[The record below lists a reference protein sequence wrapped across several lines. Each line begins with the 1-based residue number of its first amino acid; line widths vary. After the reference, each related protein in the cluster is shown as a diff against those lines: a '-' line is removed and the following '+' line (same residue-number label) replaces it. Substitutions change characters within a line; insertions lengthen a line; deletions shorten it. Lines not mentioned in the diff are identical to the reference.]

1 MAPESVAQPLYRDD
15 IITQVRQWVETLV
28 VGLNL
33 CPFAKRELV
42 KDRIR
47 FSVSTATD
55 EWQLLADLEDELK
68 LLEENAAI
76 ETTLLIHPQVLED
89 FSAYNQFLNL
99 ADRLLDQLRLRGVFQ
114 VASFHP
120 HYVFADSEEDD
131 VDNFTNRAP
140 YPILH
145 LLREDSLERAIANYA
160 NAELIPERNIA
171 LMRELGRNHMETLL
185 RSCMASNNS
194 ENY

>member
-33 CPFAKRELV
+33 CPFAKRELI

-114 VASFHP
+114 IASFHP

-171 LMRELGRNHMETLL
+171 LMREMGRDHMETLL